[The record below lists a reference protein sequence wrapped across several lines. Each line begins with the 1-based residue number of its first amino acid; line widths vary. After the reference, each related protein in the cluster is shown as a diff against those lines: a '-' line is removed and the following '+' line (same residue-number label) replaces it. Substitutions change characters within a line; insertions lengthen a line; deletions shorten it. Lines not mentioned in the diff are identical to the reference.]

1 MFYEVELLFYK
12 AICFLE
18 IKGKWS
24 NNYIQSVYT
33 AMHIQ

>member
-18 IKGKWS
+18 IKVKWR
-24 NNYIQSVYT
+24 
-33 AMHIQ
+33 